1 MKTQIIAGR
10 VSVPHTEYS
19 VMIRTSGAGN
29 VDMSIWLT
37 DAEALEL
44 ASQLRAAVTQSL
56 AQQVATV
63 ATEAA

>member
-19 VMIRTSGAGN
+19 VLIRTSGSGN

-44 ASQLRAAVTQSL
+44 ASQLRTAVTQSL
-56 AQQVATV
+56 AQQLAP